1 MMLLFFFLCFAAAA
15 AGTQP
20 RGNRGFGRSTAQTD
34 ATPLSVAGL
43 LHLAHGEDIPGH
55 LADEDHSA
63 MIREIDKLRQVLEG
77 QPQGEQ
83 GLPPGNASCQ
93 TDAQGLLGWQLA
105 QLRQRELDARGHRT
119 PRCWPPPAWKSSRNM
134 LRCCGCGPTTKMP
147 HPREE

>member
-15 AGTQP
+15 AGKQP

-63 MIREIDKLRQVLEG
+63 IIREIDQLRQVLEG

-105 QLRQRELDARGHRT
+105 QLRQHEPDAETGQAGSSSDPAPHTDTVHRGAGRPQPGRAPGT
-119 PRCWPPPAWKSSRNM
+119 C
-134 LRCCGCGPTTKMP
+134 
-147 HPREE
+147 

>member
-1 MMLLFFFLCFAAAA
+1 MLFFFLCFAAAA
-15 AGTQP
+15 AGKQP

-105 QLRQRELDARGHRT
+105 QLRQHEPDAETGQAGSSSDPAPHTDTVHRGAGRPQPGRAPGT
-119 PRCWPPPAWKSSRNM
+119 C
-134 LRCCGCGPTTKMP
+134 
-147 HPREE
+147 